1 MLSYLGLFTT
11 KNMYVFVCV
20 CVYVWIYTHICSPFT
35 YIKYHVI
42 WHVCVLC
49 SCICSTF
56 VTIKSYSWQRKDT
69 FLFQV
74 TIQFD
79 VAVNVTLCVDEP
91 RPMLDSPESEAENS
105 NLHVVDQSNYS
116 RRKLDQLQEKLN
128 NKMQVC
134 W

>member
-1 MLSYLGLFTT
+1 
-11 KNMYVFVCV
+11 MYVCI
-20 CVYVWIYTHICSPFT
+20 YV
-35 YIKYHVI
+35 
-42 WHVCVLC
+42 C
-49 SCICSTF
+49 SCICS
-56 VTIKSYSWQRKDT
+56 TIKSYSWQRKDT
-69 FLFQV
+69 LLFQA

-79 VAVNVTLCVDEP
+79 VAVNVTLCVGEP

-134 W
+134 